1 MKRISIALV
10 FLLIVTFSAC
20 ATGIKYNLPPG
31 GTVAPSAD
39 IDQQVATMVAE
50 TLTQTSVRATL
61 TPMPVPPSL
70 PVSSTSQKIY
80 LDPII
85 GIQFSYPDTWY
96 LQDFTESQSAAVIV
110 TSFDPANPPHKLVW
124 TNQTISMQFRLL
136 TGGFVP
142 QNLDSWVESAKQAA
156 TAGHLSIFEEERLLI
171 ANQPAARLTL
181 VSGSGG
187 IIHQILTILDGR
199 NYEIN
204 IEGSLDVGKSVL
216 GTLQASS
223 PSGLKPSEG
232 DTPAAGICMEPQ
244 DQYVAIALGLDQSG
258 MPLAGRC
265 IVLLPSQRIKLIN
278 QSDQPIAI
286 QFADYYFDLPVG
298 NAILLDNP
306 VGEYLNSG
314 VHYLPM
320 GPALWLKAA
329 EPIATMPGPLSYL
342 LSQQCG
348 AIPGLFEHQPGSPH
362 TRPDHKLLHP
372 KYPRCS
378 QGRYDLQWSARG

>member
-31 GTVAPSAD
+31 GTVVPSAD
-39 IDQQVATMVAE
+39 I
-50 TLTQTSVRATL
+50 SVRATL

-171 ANQPAARLTL
+171 AN
-181 VSGSGG
+181 VS
-187 IIHQILTILDGR
+187 
-199 NYEIN
+199 
-204 IEGSLDVGKSVL
+204 
-216 GTLQASS
+216 
-223 PSGLKPSEG
+223 
-232 DTPAAGICMEPQ
+232 
-244 DQYVAIALGLDQSG
+244 
-258 MPLAGRC
+258 
-265 IVLLPSQRIKLIN
+265 
-278 QSDQPIAI
+278 
-286 QFADYYFDLPVG
+286 
-298 NAILLDNP
+298 
-306 VGEYLNSG
+306 
-314 VHYLPM
+314 
-320 GPALWLKAA
+320 
-329 EPIATMPGPLSYL
+329 
-342 LSQQCG
+342 
-348 AIPGLFEHQPGSPH
+348 
-362 TRPDHKLLHP
+362 
-372 KYPRCS
+372 
-378 QGRYDLQWSARG
+378 